1 VEEIIHTHL
10 YSILSLF
17 LHQMASPCT
26 STIHDHDQRSAT
38 LYVIIW
44 VQCERFHKMW
54 SWYVVLYG
62 YSHDLVATHWL
73 VWVRPS
79 SGRNLLL
86 CWTTPRRAW
95 VKFGPGPGPAKKIWL
110 VLLDRARHDRRF
122 IKSSCGIVE
131 RLVRHQKTQRMM
143 IAIRSAIEP
152 SLKKSGIEPTE
163 QRGTSAQPYHLC
175 LQLTGWWVAIA
186 A

>member
-1 VEEIIHTHL
+1 MEEIIHTHL
-10 YSILSLF
+10 YSILSLIY
-17 LHQMASPCT
+17 HQMASPCT

-38 LYVIIW
+38 LHVTIW

-79 SGRNLLL
+79 SARNLLL

-95 VKFGPGPGPAKKIWL
+95 VKFGPGPGPDKKIWL

-122 IKSSCGIVE
+122 FLDLRPQPCLYWKQKSLLGTPAYNIQFRKINAETIK
-131 RLVRHQKTQRMM
+131 QRQH
-143 IAIRSAIEP
+143 R
-152 SLKKSGIEPTE
+152 
-163 QRGTSAQPYHLC
+163 R
-175 LQLTGWWVAIA
+175 
-186 A
+186 

>member
-1 VEEIIHTHL
+1 
-10 YSILSLF
+10 
-17 LHQMASPCT
+17 MASPCT

-175 LQLTGWWVAIA
+175 LRLTRLVGRDSSLNNLLLSVGHRSF
-186 A
+186 